1 MQSEE
6 LVGHLREA
14 LAGAG
19 ELREVRMFGGLCFM
33 LDGNMVAGASP
44 RGLLLR
50 VGKEK
55 HAEAILRPGAK
66 AMEMGGRE
74 MAGYVVVD
82 AAGLDER
89 ALRDW
94 VAMACA
100 HVRTLPRKA
109 SAKASAA
116 SSKRPPAKKRK

>member
-1 MQSEE
+1 MQSEK

-14 LAGAG
+14 LADAG
-19 ELREVRMFGGLCFM
+19 ELREVRMFGGVCFM

-55 HAEAILRPGAK
+55 HAEAVIRPGAK
-66 AMEMGGRE
+66 AMEMKGRE

-82 AAGLDER
+82 PARLDER

-100 HVRTLPRKA
+100 HVRTLPKKA
-109 SAKASAA
+109 SA
-116 SSKRPPAKKRK
+116 SSKRPAAKKRK

>member
-1 MQSEE
+1 MQSEK

-14 LAGAG
+14 LADAG
-19 ELREVRMFGGLCFM
+19 ELREVRMFGGVCFM

-55 HAEAILRPGAK
+55 HAEAVIRPGAK
-66 AMEMGGRE
+66 AMEMKGRE

-82 AAGLDER
+82 PARLDER

-100 HVRTLPRKA
+100 HVRTLPRKT
-109 SAKASAA
+109 SAKASASA
-116 SSKRPPAKKRK
+116 KRPAAKQRK